1 MGLVKFLTTAAT
13 TSSSTVGYRG
23 IWPTIVRKLNLS
35 RSSISKCQMRDY
47 TLREQNKQQDIKLA
61 LTVKPAN

>member
-23 IWPTIVRKLNLS
+23 IWPNYRKKTKS
-35 RSSISKCQMRDY
+35 FAVIHFEMSD
-47 TLREQNKQQDIKLA
+47 A
-61 LTVKPAN
+61 